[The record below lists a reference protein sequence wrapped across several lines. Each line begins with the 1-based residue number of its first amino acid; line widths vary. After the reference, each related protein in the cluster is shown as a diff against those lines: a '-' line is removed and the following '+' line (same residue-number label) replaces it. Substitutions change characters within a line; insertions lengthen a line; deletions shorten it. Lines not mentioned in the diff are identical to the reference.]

1 MKPAGGGEYTEGIV
15 GQPAFI
21 NPLFADENN
30 ADQDITE
37 LTFSDLKNMI
47 DSYQV
52 SPDNKTFDVRLKPDI
67 FWQDNQPITS
77 DDVLF
82 TISAV
87 QDPDINSP
95 QAASWQGVK
104 AERISEREF
113 QLILPQP
120 YAYFENIL
128 LDFKPI
134 PKHIFENIPLTN
146 LRLSE
151 YNLEPVGSGPYK
163 FTGYDKRRDGF
174 VTKYS
179 VEKSDSYFGPK
190 PYIQKMNFNFYT
202 DDSELVKAF
211 NSSNI
216 DGFAVN
222 NFSQLNDITIPHQ
235 TFDIKMPRY
244 YAVFFNQANN
254 PLLADKNLRIA
265 LNSAINKQ
273 RIVND
278 VFGGKAI
285 TIDGPIVLD
294 NSNNDEY
301 NVDYANQLLDSEGWQ
316 MTDSGVR
323 VKGNDRLEFNLT
335 VYPIP
340 FLIDTAKMIQEDWSK
355 IGVRADINLATLNN
369 FTEQVIRPRNYDM
382 LIFGNAYGENEDP
395 YSFWDSTQK
404 FYPGLNFAL
413 YDNKSVDSAINSIR
427 TEFDPNL
434 REGEMEQLQSAII
447 ADQPAIF
454 LYSPDY
460 IYIAN
465 NLLKGFEEQNLGLPS
480 DRFANIQ
487 NWFIKTTRVLKK

>member
-211 NSSNI
+211 
-216 DGFAVN
+216 
-222 NFSQLNDITIPHQ
+222 
-235 TFDIKMPRY
+235 K
-244 YAVFFNQANN
+244 
-254 PLLADKNLRIA
+254 
-265 LNSAINKQ
+265 
-273 RIVND
+273 
-278 VFGGKAI
+278 
-285 TIDGPIVLD
+285 
-294 NSNNDEY
+294 
-301 NVDYANQLLDSEGWQ
+301 
-316 MTDSGVR
+316 
-323 VKGNDRLEFNLT
+323 
-335 VYPIP
+335 
-340 FLIDTAKMIQEDWSK
+340 
-355 IGVRADINLATLNN
+355 
-369 FTEQVIRPRNYDM
+369 
-382 LIFGNAYGENEDP
+382 
-395 YSFWDSTQK
+395 
-404 FYPGLNFAL
+404 
-413 YDNKSVDSAINSIR
+413 
-427 TEFDPNL
+427 
-434 REGEMEQLQSAII
+434 
-447 ADQPAIF
+447 
-454 LYSPDY
+454 
-460 IYIAN
+460 
-465 NLLKGFEEQNLGLPS
+465 
-480 DRFANIQ
+480 
-487 NWFIKTTRVLKK
+487 